1 MAELKGAIA
10 LLPDRELAN
19 RLAAA
24 ALAAHRA
31 TAGRLRWPR
40 LPPHLSLEQPFVMA
54 DPGAVDRYLE
64 QLAAT
69 MPPVAVSL
77 AGVEQRPASP
87 HGPEAIVWVAVQPS
101 EALLTLHER
110 LDADLGPVSLEP
122 SMPLEEERHR
132 FHLTLGFLP
141 AWIPDLDVEALS
153 ADLAGVEVTFAEA
166 ALFLYDGLPRAGWQ
180 SMLYRR
186 VRFGGGG

>member
-10 LLPDRELAN
+10 LLPDRDLAN

-31 TAGRLRWPR
+31 TMGRLRWPR
-40 LPPHLSLEQPFVMA
+40 LPPHLSLEQPFVVP
-54 DPGAVDRYLE
+54 DTSAVERYLE
-64 QLAAT
+64 QLAGSL
-69 MPPVAVSL
+69 PKISVSL
-77 AGVEQRPASP
+77 AGVEQRLTSP
-87 HGPEAIVWVAVQPS
+87 HAPEAIVWVAVQPS
-101 EALLTLHER
+101 EVLLTLHER
-110 LDADLGPVSLEP
+110 LDADLGPARPEP
-122 SMPLEEERHR
+122 SVPLEEERHR

-141 AWIPDLDVEALS
+141 AWIPGLDVEALS
-153 ADLAGVEVTFAEA
+153 AELSGLEVTFAEA

-186 VRFGGGG
+186 VRLGAGA

>member
-19 RLAAA
+19 RLATA

-40 LPPHLSLEQPFVMA
+40 LPPHLSLEQPFVVPDTSA
-54 DPGAVDRYLE
+54 IERYLE
-64 QLAAT
+64 QLAASS
-69 MPPVAVSL
+69 PKVSVLL
-77 AGVEQRPASP
+77 AGVEQRLASP

-110 LDADLGPVSLEP
+110 LDADLGSASPEP
-122 SMPLEEERHR
+122 RIPLEEERHR

-141 AWIPDLDVEALS
+141 AWIPELDVAALS
-153 ADLAGVEVTFAEA
+153 AELAGIEVTFAEA

-186 VRFGGGG
+186 VRLGDGA

>member
-10 LLPDRELAN
+10 LLPDRDLAN
-19 RLAAA
+19 RLARA

-40 LPPHLSLEQPFVMA
+40 LPPHLSLVQPVVVA
-54 DPGAVDRYLE
+54 DASAVERYLDE
-64 QLAAT
+64 LAAT
-69 MPPVAVSL
+69 AQPISVSL
-77 AGVEQRPASP
+77 AGVEQRSASP
-87 HGPEAIVWVAVQPS
+87 HGTEAIVWVAVQPS
-101 EALLTLHER
+101 ETLLALHGR
-110 LDADLGPVSLEP
+110 LDGDLGPASPEP
-122 SMPLEEERHR
+122 GAAFAEERHR

-141 AWIPDLDVEALS
+141 AWIPELDVASLS
-153 ADLAGVEVTFAEA
+153 ADLAGLEVTFAEA

-186 VRFGGGG
+186 IRLGAGA

>member
-1 MAELKGAIA
+1 MAGLNGAIA

-40 LPPHLSLEQPFVMA
+40 LPAHLSLKQPFAVA
-54 DPGAVDRYLE
+54 DPRAVESYLE
-64 QLAAT
+64 ELTAAASEIS
-69 MPPVAVSL
+69 VVL

-87 HGPEAIVWVAVQPS
+87 HSPEAIIWVAVQPTQ
-101 EALLTLHER
+101 ALLALHER
-110 LDADLGPVSLEP
+110 LDADLGPASAEASAL
-122 SMPLEEERHR
+122 LDGERHR

-141 AWIPDLDVEALS
+141 AWIPELDVAALS
-153 ADLAGVEVTFAEA
+153 AELAGLSVTFSEA

-186 VRFGGGG
+186 VPFGIVA

>member
-1 MAELKGAIA
+1 LAELKGAIA

-40 LPPHLSLEQPFVMA
+40 LPPHLSLEQPFVVPDTRA
-54 DPGAVDRYLE
+54 IERYLE
-64 QLAAT
+64 QLAASL
-69 MPPVAVSL
+69 PKVSVSL
-77 AGVEQRPASP
+77 AGVEQRLASP

-101 EALLTLHER
+101 EVLLTLHER
-110 LDADLGPVSLEP
+110 LDADLGPASPEP

-141 AWIPDLDVEALS
+141 AWIPGLDVQALS
-153 ADLAGVEVTFAEA
+153 AELAGTEVTFAEA

-186 VRFGGGG
+186 VRLGSGA

>member
-10 LLPDRELAN
+10 MLPDRELAN

-24 ALAAHRA
+24 ALAAHRE

-40 LPPHLSLEQPFVMA
+40 LPPHLSLEQPFA
-54 DPGAVDRYLE
+54 APDPSAVERYLE
-64 QLAAT
+64 GLASSV
-69 MPPVAVSL
+69 PEVSVSL
-77 AGVEQRPASP
+77 AGVEQRLASP

-101 EALLTLHER
+101 EGLLSLHER
-110 LDADLGPVSLEP
+110 LDADLGPASPEP
-122 SMPLEEERHR
+122 SIPLEEERHR

-141 AWIPDLDVEALS
+141 AWIPELDVEALS
-153 ADLAGVEVTFAEA
+153 AELRGLEVTFAEA

-186 VRFGGGG
+186 VRLGAGA